1 MKLHIYIYTYIY
13 IHIYICVCEQ
23 VCVWVCKTLLN
34 YNYIHTPLE
43 PKIWPGDER
52 KKQVVQNN
60 MHPKNQVFRFQD
72 IYVNFW
78 GYPGFGLKVLR
89 VPSVHHLQ
97 PGAAQLEP
105 GPRVLFD
112 ITGRHIFLQMSALAN
127 FLLGPKPDGSTFDH
141 TNCGVKLLSKSSNG
155 ASVRL
160 DPPNRG

>member
-1 MKLHIYIYTYIY
+1 MREKNKLSKITCTPKTKSSDFKIYMSIF
-13 IHIYICVCEQ
+13 
-23 VCVWVCKTLLN
+23 
-34 YNYIHTPLE
+34 
-43 PKIWPGDER
+43 G
-52 KKQVVQNN
+52 
-60 MHPKNQVFRFQD
+60 
-72 IYVNFW
+72 

-89 VPSVHHLQ
+89 VPCVHHLQ

-127 FLLGPKPDGSTFDH
+127 FLLGPNPDGSTFDD